1 MVISTK
7 SMDSGL
13 AVLKP
18 LERIWKDD
26 DSVGHYS
33 VAFSS
38 EVSKLTFGGAS
49 LTARSG
55 RRRPSGLERVTI
67 VALWTKAADS
77 EACTG
82 NQRFA
87 IEIPS
92 AKSSLALI
100 RDTPHRCH
108 AMVISSNMRQAHG
121 RRECDDNG

>member
-1 MVISTK
+1 MVG
-7 SMDSGL
+7 DL
-13 AVLKP
+13 VLVILVP
-18 LERIWKDD
+18 
-26 DSVGHYS
+26 
-33 VAFSS
+33 
-38 EVSKLTFGGAS
+38 
-49 LTARSG
+49 G
-55 RRRPSGLERVTI
+55 RLERVTI

-108 AMVISSNMRQAHG
+108 AMAISSNPLSSTRKSGVRKASD
-121 RRECDDNG
+121 RVIRIERSAPARPCVRC